1 MLPPKKPSSTHRSIW
16 LAAFTLMFAS
26 AALAAKPRTYV
37 LETGLYDKIVI
48 DDGEVWLGVYPA
60 GDHAEVRECKLRVR
74 RVPNPVDEEST
85 PPATKIDVTPNKK
98 PLFMLKGA
106 PSVKPGRVKSLYT
119 KGDESPTRIA
129 VTLRGRKYILE
140 TAEEGEPDGW
150 RVSRLKLKLGGKQMV
165 LGDCGTRDRIYPVWA
180 GDIDGDGRL
189 DVYLRIEH
197 HNYAIEQLLYLS
209 SADATGKALTSRAA
223 KLSIRKLE

>member
-1 MLPPKKPSSTHRSIW
+1 MIRFV
-16 LAAFTLMFAS
+16 AFTLFFIFAPIAS
-26 AALAAKPRTYV
+26 AAKFPAYV
-37 LETGLYDKIVI
+37 LESGVYEKIVI

-74 RVPNPVDEEST
+74 QVKNPEEYEGE
-85 PPATKIDVTPNKK
+85 ATKVEVTPNNE

-106 PSVKPGRVKSLYT
+106 RSVKPGNIKSLYT
-119 KGDESPTRIA
+119 KGEEFPRKVA
-129 VTLRGRKYILE
+129 VTLQGNKYVLE
-140 TAEEGEPDGW
+140 TAEEKESDGF
-150 RVSRLKLKLGGKQMV
+150 RVWRLKLKLNGRQMV
-165 LGDCGTRDRIYPVWA
+165 LGECPRRDSIYPVWV

-197 HNYAIEQLLYLS
+197 HNYAMEQLLYLS
-209 SADATGKALTSRAA
+209 SVDTAGKALTARAA